1 MWIFLSTYDT
11 IESVLFSTTAE
22 YALRAMVLLALRRGS
37 PQTAQQIAAE
47 TKTPVDY
54 LFKVLQSL
62 ARAQLVHAQRGKR
75 GGFSLLN
82 PPEEVSIWQI
92 LQAVDPIR
100 RITTC
105 PLGLAAHGVRLCS
118 LHRKLDDAMRH
129 VEDAFA
135 STMLSDL
142 IDEASPIR
150 PLCAGEVIAGNNP
163 TPPERTIAK
172 PV

>member
-1 MWIFLSTYDT
+1 M
-11 IESVLFSTTAE
+11 FSITAE
-22 YALRAMVLLALRRGS
+22 YALRAMVFLALRHGS
-37 PQTAQQIAAE
+37 AQTAQQIAAE

-62 ARAQLVHAQRGKR
+62 ARAGLVQAQRGKR

-82 PPEEVSIWQI
+82 DPAEVSIWQI

-100 RITTC
+100 RIATC

-118 LHRKLDDAMRH
+118 LHRKLDDAMRQ
-129 VEDAFA
+129 VEEAFV

-150 PLCAGEVIAGNNP
+150 PLCARDVLSANNP
-163 TPPERTIAK
+163 QPLERTIHAK